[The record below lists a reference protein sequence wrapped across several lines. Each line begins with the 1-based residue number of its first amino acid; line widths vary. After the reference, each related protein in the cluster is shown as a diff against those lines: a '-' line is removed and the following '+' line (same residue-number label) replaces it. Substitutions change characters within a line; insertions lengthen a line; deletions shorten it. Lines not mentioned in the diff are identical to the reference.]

1 MQQHVQPDG
10 TEAPSWWARSIF
22 WYVVPVIKIAK
33 KVGHVEVTDIP
44 AHVRLV
50 TSELFERFNTALQA
64 RKKAAIDKPEE
75 PVKRR
80 NGKPPRVKTG
90 AMDLLMALLAGRK
103 AMFLL
108 TAVGYAISQGA
119 GLAGPLLVKQ
129 IVKGLGCREGVGAA
143 EDQGVPA
150 AQLPS
155 CPTKA
160 SSYLCARSRILF
172 NTDQHITYCL
182 VSSRW
187 RVPSATPNWQ
197 T

>member
-119 GLAGPLLVKQ
+119 GLAGPLLVNRE
-129 IVKGLGCREGVGAA
+129 GLGLPRGCRCSGRSGCACSAA
-143 EDQGVPA
+143 AKLPNQGVFVPVRPFTH
-150 AQLPS
+150 LV
-155 CPTKA
+155 
-160 SSYLCARSRILF
+160 
-172 NTDQHITYCL
+172 QH
-182 VSSRW
+182 
-187 RVPSATPNWQ
+187 
-197 T
+197 